1 MIVYVESNF
10 LLEVVALQE
19 EHEECLELLRLSREE
34 TIRLVLPAFSLAEP
48 IHTIH
53 RRHSEREELQQRLNR
68 EIALLSRSASFEE
81 RLGEVADVASI
92 LDDSRREEQ
101 ERLDQLLGEAAEI
114 AEIIPLGE
122 QVLKRARH
130 VRVEHRLSHPDA
142 IVLASV
148 LFHLESPSDEK
159 KCFLQ
164 RDRKDF
170 LSPEIV
176 SQLEALDC
184 RLLSSFEAGVG
195 FVGAEG

>member
-19 EHEECLELLRLSREE
+19 EHEECLELLTLSREE

-68 EIALLSRSASFEE
+68 EMALLSRSASFEE

-130 VRVEHRLSHPDA
+130 VRAEHRLSPGVA
-142 IVLASV
+142 IPRTWRGPRGSVPFGHGTGRLSGLAWSGG
-148 LFHLESPSDEK
+148 
-159 KCFLQ
+159 LQ
-164 RDRKDF
+164 RSRR
-170 LSPEIV
+170 
-176 SQLEALDC
+176 AL
-184 RLLSSFEAGVG
+184 RANKK
-195 FVGAEG
+195 